1 MLSRVADSLFWLGRY
16 TERVENYA
24 RFIDVNFNLSLDLPP
39 GIREQ
44 WAPLLMA
51 TGDNDLFL
59 KHYKT
64 INREN
69 AIRFLAFDERNAN
82 SILSS
87 ITKSRENARI
97 VRENISKETWE
108 VLNDLYHY
116 IVALVKKRV
125 WKKEDPH
132 SYFNEIKKKIQLLN
146 GIAYDTS
153 PRTQGWYFTRL
164 GQYMERADKTS
175 RILDV
180 KYHFLLPSVEEVG
193 SPLDYLHW
201 AALLKSVS
209 AFNAYRRVYGKIA
222 PTTIVEYLVLNKYF
236 PRSILFCLINV
247 EACLLEISAYKGR
260 GYSNN
265 AEKAIGNLRADLEY
279 ADISEVFEF
288 GLHEYLN
295 QLQIRLNDISSEIY
309 EQYFKIQPNLV
320 THSQSQSQS

>member
-16 TERVENYA
+16 TERAENYA

-39 GIREQ
+39 GMREQ
-44 WAPLLMA
+44 WDPLLLA
-51 TGDNDLFL
+51 TGDKELFSEY
-59 KHYKT
+59 YKSIT
-64 INREN
+64 REN
-69 AIRFLAFDERNAN
+69 AIRFMAFDERNPN
-82 SILSS
+82 SIISS
-87 ITKSRENARI
+87 ITRSRENARI

-116 IVALVKKRV
+116 ILQLSKKRV

-132 SYFNEIKKKIQLLN
+132 GYFSEIKQRIQLLN
-146 GIAYDTS
+146 GIAHDTV

-164 GQYMERADKTS
+164 GQFLERADKTS

-209 AFNAYRRVYGKIA
+209 AFNAYRRVFGKIMPA
-222 PTTIVEYLVLNKYF
+222 PIVEYLVLNKYF
-236 PRSILFCLINV
+236 PRSILFCLISA
-247 EACLLEISAYKGR
+247 ESCLLEISEFKGR

-279 ADISEVFEF
+279 ADISDVFDY
-288 GLHEYLN
+288 GLHEYLDN
-295 QLQIRLNDISSEIY
+295 LQVRLNNISSEIY
-309 EQYFKIQPNLV
+309 HQYFQIQPNFV
-320 THSQSQSQS
+320 TDSQTQS

>member
-16 TERVENYA
+16 AERAENYA
-24 RFIDVNFNLSLDLPP
+24 RFINVNFNLSLDLPP

-44 WAPLLMA
+44 WAPLLAA
-51 TGDNDLFL
+51 TGDNKLFEEY
-59 KHYKT
+59 YKSV
-64 INREN
+64 NREN
-69 AIRFLAFDERNAN
+69 AIRFLAFDGRNPN

-116 IVALVKKRV
+116 MSKLVKRRI
-125 WKKEDPH
+125 WKKDDPH
-132 SYFNEIKKKIQLLN
+132 AYFTEIKREIQLLN
-146 GIAYDTS
+146 GIAYDTA
-153 PRTQGWYFTRL
+153 PRTQGWYFTKM
-164 GQYMERADKTS
+164 GQFIERSDKTS

-201 AALLKSVS
+201 GALLKSVS
-209 AFNAYRRVYGKIA
+209 AFNAYRRVYGKLD
-222 PTTIVEYLVLNKYF
+222 PTTIVEYLVLNRYF

-247 EACLLEISAYKGR
+247 ESCLLEISEHKGR

-279 ADISEVFEF
+279 ASISDVFNF
-288 GLHEYLN
+288 GLHEYLD
-295 QLQIRLNDISSEIY
+295 QLQIRLNDIASEIY
-309 EQYFKIQPNLV
+309 DQYFKIQPNYIE
-320 THSQSQSQS
+320 SQSQSQS